1 MGIFSQRGAFPKPG
15 IRQLPYS
22 PFGGR
27 ARNMRFNPYQ
37 QQRPQPFM
45 GGGMGGFNPPQQRPQ
60 SLAGGPS
67 ITNRE
72 RREALHARHEMLP
85 DESRTKQRLA
95 RYIGDLDDAFA
106 ASGESAS
113 AFPGMQQINA
123 DVYSDDSSL
132 SPSDMAEIQATAPP
146 PQAQAMAPPPQAQAM
161 APPPQAQA
169 MAPFEDSGM
178 PWDETQAM
186 APPPQAQAMAPPP
199 QAQAMAPFQMAAP
212 APAMPP
218 QPVAPRPSR
227 RDYGDEEGLDFRR
240 DLREWTNAQNQQQ
253 AIPQARPLLQ
263 AQAIPQARPSLQAQ
277 AIPQARP
284 SLQAQVRPMPQVGQG
299 LASIPLAGNFNM
311 AMPNFNMAMPW
322 DEL

>member
-37 QQRPQPFM
+37 QRRPFMGGGMGGFNPYQQRRPFMGGGMGGFNPYQQQRPQPFM
-45 GGGMGGFNPPQQRPQ
+45 GGGMGGFNPYQQQRPQPFMGRGMGGFNPYQQQRRPFMGGGFNPYQQQRPQPFMGRGMGDFNPPQQRPQ

-123 DVYSDDSSL
+123 DVYSDYSSL

-146 PQAQAMAPPPQAQAM
+146 PQAQAMAPPPQV
-161 APPPQAQA
+161 QA

-178 PWDETQAM
+178 PWDET
-186 APPPQAQAMAPPP
+186 QAMAPPP

-227 RDYGDEEGLDFRR
+227 RDYGD
-240 DLREWTNAQNQQQ
+240 
-253 AIPQARPLLQ
+253 
-263 AQAIPQARPSLQAQ
+263 
-277 AIPQARP
+277 
-284 SLQAQVRPMPQVGQG
+284 QG

-311 AMPNFNMAMPW
+311 AMPW
-322 DEL
+322 DQL